1 MIALVREPSVPFIAH
16 ALGLLQPR
24 GRELPPRR
32 FLSLQDLQS
41 QTRRRVP
48 GYVAMHQP
56 DTRVVRFE
64 GNDNV
69 STRWKQGHVSTG
81 WVV

>member
-1 MIALVREPSVPFIAH
+1 MIVLVREPSVPVIAH

-24 GRELPPRR
+24 GRELLPSL
-32 FLSLQDLQS
+32 FLPLQDLQS

-48 GYVAMHQP
+48 GDVAMQQP

-64 GNDNV
+64 GNEKV
-69 STRWKQGHVSTG
+69 SGRWK
-81 WVV
+81 